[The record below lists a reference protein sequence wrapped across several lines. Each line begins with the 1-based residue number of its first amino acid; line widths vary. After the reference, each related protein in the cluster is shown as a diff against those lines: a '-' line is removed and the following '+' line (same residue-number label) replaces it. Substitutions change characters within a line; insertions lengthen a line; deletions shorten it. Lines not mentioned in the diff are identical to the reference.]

1 MVDFYSPNIQ
11 QTPLFWDLTKAKPVN
26 TSPEKNTEVI
36 TVPLAAKQPV
46 KTQVPLTPEGNVPI
60 KHLVNRNSYVTSFEK
75 SIDNS
80 YDYLLLNKEKEH
92 EEDAKVDGLCKE
104 IPGYCVLKDNKAR
117 SESLVNNRFNK
128 FKNKE
133 EQLADFQRLNSK
145 IKTTS
150 DIDILAGTIP
160 DLQKENQTGASDDM
174 LGNKRLKSGLRTYS
188 DNSVVRNTWRCHPDN
203 QLVIQEQALK
213 KASKETK
220 TLLARETPKFAEENQ
235 VQATKNI
242 VATGDEDI
250 INAEAEVAHETGKN
264 NSKIQLDVTK
274 TLCESGFEKVQNTIA
289 KNEGKYATENQIPI
303 YTMLATSEHQSVVEE
318 AARYIYTMQKE
329 NQLPAI
335 NITKEINNEGALR
348 AAASQ
353 FNKYAQENQEAIKSS
368 LMNTDYYSVKQE
380 VMNQESIKQDTADTS
395 ETTSVSSAEEN
406 SRAEDNAKVINEV
419 SEIINS
425 NEPNKTELLEN
436 VIKNASKTQKLT
448 ILRQCPNVDVIE
460 ALLNSNPSLDVLSE
474 IMDLLGKGKFDDR
487 NKRKLVNAIYKS
499 GVFKGFNQESQ
510 IIFINNLDSENLKY
524 IDINNLSPDA
534 KKVYD
539 ERLKDLQI
547 REQTDISCKF
557 SGFGLLK
564 RTA

>member
-1 MVDFYSPNIQ
+1 MGDFYPKDINANLSILDWLLKIKKGN
-11 QTPLFWDLTKAKPVN
+11 TSHSAKPE
-26 TSPEKNTEVI
+26 EKVI
-36 TVPLAAKQPV
+36 TVPIAAQQPA
-46 KTQVPLTPEGNVPI
+46 TMQVPLTPEGNLPI
-60 KHLVNRNSYVTSFEK
+60 VAK
-75 SIDNS
+75 SSNT
-80 YDYLLLNKEKEH
+80 N
-92 EEDAKVDGLCKE
+92 DAGLILE
-104 IPGYCVLKDNKAR
+104 
-117 SESLVNNRFNK
+117 
-128 FKNKE
+128 
-133 EQLADFQRLNSK
+133 
-145 IKTTS
+145 KTTS
-150 DIDILAGTIP
+150 KVDVDTGHTYGPLTEVETILTQGDGSSKEISSEEFKELTSKAKTIQDVNLLGGIIP
-160 DLQKENQTGASDDM
+160 DMEKDNQPTAADDM
-174 LGNKRLKSGLRTYS
+174 LDIKGKLNPYAGNA
-188 DNSVVRNTWRCHPDN
+188 VVKIIPRCHPN
-203 QLVIQEQALK
+203 KQLVIQE
-213 KASKETK
+213 SIFDDNRVTKETK
-220 TLLARETPKFAEENQ
+220 ITLAKETPHFAEENQ
-235 VQATKNI
+235 PQATKNI

-380 VMNQESIKQDTADTS
+380 VMNQEQIKQDAADTQ
-395 ETTSVSSAEEN
+395 ETPSASSAEEN

-425 NEPNKTELLEN
+425 NEPNKTELIEN
-436 VIKNASKTQKLT
+436 VIKNASETQKLT

-524 IDINNLSPDA
+524 IDIKNLSPDA

-547 REQTDISCKF
+547 REQTDISSKF